1 MTMRSPLPFAILL
14 LASCAGPEGEAP
26 SLTPR
31 PIEGILDEPV
41 RAIAP
46 VASANDAALAAEIDA
61 LVREAEAGD
70 RAFSQAYPA
79 AQDAVAAAAGSSLE
93 SEAWIGAQLAVS
105 ALDSTRTDTT
115 RALGSLDAILAEQAT
130 TGEPA
135 ETERLLAARERV
147 AALYEAQV
155 RRYEALNGRLRTQ

>member
-1 MTMRSPLPFAILL
+1 MIMRSPLPLAILL
-14 LASCAGPEGEAP
+14 LAACAGPEGEAP
-26 SLTPR
+26 SLAPR

-46 VASANDAALAAEIDA
+46 IPSASDAALAAEIDA
-61 LVREAEAGD
+61 LVREAESGD
-70 RAFSQAYPA
+70 RAFAEAYPA
-79 AQDAVAAAAGSSLE
+79 AQAAVAAAAGSGLE
-93 SEAWIGAQLAVS
+93 SEAWIEAQLAVS
-105 ALDSTRTDTT
+105 ALGSTRTGTT

-147 AALYEAQV
+147 AGLYEGQV
-155 RRYEALNGRLRTQ
+155 GRYEALNGQLRTQ